1 MSNTLSSKK
10 AGKRH
15 NNLALQGLM
24 RLVNSVPADVK
35 LPELKTN
42 WKEVIALL
50 KSKDFKA
57 YRKLTGSIRR
67 RRFLPRVLVPD
78 GPLTFTRV
86 IGQYETLRLGRQWLQ
101 SIATIGENL
110 RRWPE
115 LQSGRMKWSPPSVP
129 QRSVTMYTDE
139 EGLLRFILFPV
150 LAALEGIR
158 VVTLRNCPVCKKFFL
173 ARRKDQ
179 PCCSPKCAHILR
191 TKRWREEYPQS
202 YKLKRIGTS
211 ERKAPAS

>member
-15 NNLALQGLM
+15 NDLALQGLM
-24 RLVNSVPADVK
+24 RLVNSIPADVE
-35 LPELKTN
+35 LPEPKTN
-42 WKEVIALL
+42 CNEVIALL

-57 YRKLTGSIRR
+57 YRKLTGPIRR
-67 RRFLPRVLVPD
+67 RRFLHRVL
-78 GPLTFTRV
+78 GKGGWLTFARV

-101 SIATIGENL
+101 SIAAIGENL

-115 LQSGRMKWSPPSVP
+115 LQSGRMKWCPPSLP

-139 EGLLRFILFPV
+139 EGVLRFILFPV
-150 LAALEGIR
+150 FAALEGIR

-179 PCCSPKCAHILR
+179 SCCSPQCAHILR
-191 TKRWREEYPQS
+191 TKRWREEYPRS
-202 YKLKRIGTS
+202 YKLKRIGAS
-211 ERKAPAS
+211 ERKGPAS